1 MQATKKRIT
10 KSFAIK
16 VVKDF
21 IAECKQEDIV
31 FDKVILFGSASRNM
45 AGEWSDIDVAFVSK
59 IFKHHPIEDRRILN
73 KIILRK
79 NKFLDIESHPYPT
92 KYFKEGD
99 PFIDEIKKTGIEIK
113 V

>member
-1 MQATKKRIT
+1 MSTAKRKIT

-16 VVKDF
+16 LVKDF
-21 IAECKQEDIV
+21 IETCKQEHIV
-31 FDKVILFGSASRNM
+31 FDKVILFGSASRNQ
-45 AGEWSDIDVAFVSK
+45 ATEWSDIDVAFVSK

-73 KIILRK
+73 RIILRK
-79 NKFLDIESHPYPT
+79 DKFLDIESHPYPT

-113 V
+113 A